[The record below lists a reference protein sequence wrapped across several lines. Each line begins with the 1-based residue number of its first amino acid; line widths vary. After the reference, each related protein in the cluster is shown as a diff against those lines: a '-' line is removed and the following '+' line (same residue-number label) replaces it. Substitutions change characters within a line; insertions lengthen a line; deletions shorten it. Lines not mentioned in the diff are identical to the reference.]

1 MITSSRGGRISS
13 PDGEGYNLMRI
24 GSKTKAIGTVV
35 ASGVLVLGMS
45 TAASAATTIPAA
57 GYGYAEWNADPSGS
71 TPGDSLRVCDDNAD
85 GFGVTAK
92 LMNSQYVVIR
102 TVTTAGHSAKYCS
115 PWKSGNLTEGD
126 RFLVYT
132 YRTKG
137 GDEVMIDSRFVGA

>member
-1 MITSSRGGRISS
+1 
-13 PDGEGYNLMRI
+13 MRI
-24 GSKTKAIGTVV
+24 GSKTKAIGTVL
-35 ASGVLVLGMS
+35 ASGALVLGIS
-45 TAASAATTIPAA
+45 SSASAATTIP
-57 GYGYAEWNADPSGS
+57 GGRYGYAQWNADPSGS
-71 TPGDSLRVCDDNAD
+71 TPGDSLRVCDNNAD

-102 TVTTAGHSAKYCS
+102 TVTTAGHSAGTSGYCS

-137 GDEVMIDSRFVGA
+137 GDEVMIDSAFVGA